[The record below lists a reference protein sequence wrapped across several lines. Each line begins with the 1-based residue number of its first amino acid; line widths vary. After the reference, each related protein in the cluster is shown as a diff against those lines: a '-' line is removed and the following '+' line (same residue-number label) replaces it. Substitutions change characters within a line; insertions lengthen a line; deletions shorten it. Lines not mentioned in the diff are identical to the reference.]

1 MSAVVTALTVSAV
14 ALVGGAVES
23 RKAGKA
29 QRQSMEIQQRQAD
42 IQAARSRYA
51 TVRQSRMTRGA
62 MEQAAVSQG
71 VSGSSGILGAAA
83 GLQAATASE
92 LGTSLTLQGLSQQ
105 ATAANQA
112 AASAQSNAAIWGAV
126 GGLSGSIFSDL
137 GGFGTLGKKG
147 GTT

>member
-1 MSAVVTALTVSAV
+1 MSALVTALTVSAV
-14 ALVGGAVES
+14 ALVGGAIES

-112 AASAQSNAAIWGAV
+112 ASSAQSNAAIWGTV

-137 GGFGTLGKKG
+137 GGFSTLSKKG
-147 GTT
+147 G